1 MSMEDPVNPATN
13 HEAPAVRIVARTLEA
28 DAFAPFGDVIDA
40 SGQPSEFINGGACG
54 RFDDRARLSVDAAGR
69 LGVSVFDS
77 RCFTLPVTV
86 EFLERHPLA
95 SQAFLPLS
103 ADPFLVVVA
112 RDRNGAPGA
121 PRAFTTRPGQGVN
134 LLRGTWHGVLTP
146 LGSSGLFAVIDRIGP
161 GENCEVHHL
170 EAPVLVEAAR

>member
-1 MSMEDPVNPATN
+1 MNPAPS
-13 HEAPAVRIVARTLEA
+13 HEAPAGRIAAGALDA

-54 RFDDRARLSVDAAGR
+54 RFDDRARLSVDTAGR

-77 RCFTLPVTV
+77 RCYTLPVTV
-86 EFLERHPLA
+86 DFMERHPLA

-103 ADPFLVVVA
+103 SDPFLVVVA
-112 RDRNGAPGA
+112 PDRNGTPGA
-121 PRAFTTRPGQGVN
+121 PRAFIARPGQGVN

-161 GENCEVHHL
+161 GENCDVHHL
-170 EAPVLVEAAR
+170 ETPVVVEASR